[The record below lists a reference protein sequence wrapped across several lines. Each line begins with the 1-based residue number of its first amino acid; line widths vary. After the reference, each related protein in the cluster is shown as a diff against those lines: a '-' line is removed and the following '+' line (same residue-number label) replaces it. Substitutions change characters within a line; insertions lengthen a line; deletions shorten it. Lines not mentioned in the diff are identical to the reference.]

1 MPKKSNKRMQYWK
14 RVNLQKGHPAKA
26 AITAVNI
33 VLQESQAEAVS
44 LETPNKAM
52 EEKAKLPELLA
63 KKSFMKRH
71 IAENEAT
78 RLKLQ

>member
-1 MPKKSNKRMQYWK
+1 MPKNSNKRMQYWK

-33 VLQESQAEAVS
+33 VLQEEAVS

-63 KKSFMKRH
+63 KKSFMKRQ
-71 IAENEAT
+71 IA
-78 RLKLQ
+78 